1 MAINLAPLF
10 QSFGDVGTSVARA
23 RLGAAQYRIQQMLD
37 QLGIRREEQALK
49 RGATEEEEAEERLR
63 RLKLEPETEQQ
74 AQEQKFATFES
85 LLKRKLTD
93 REKLILSGFP
103 YQALTN
109 PLQKKIEDAEEA
121 LGRKLTPQE
130 RNVFVGLESKEP
142 IQKPIQ
148 RPNYDTHGQLRWST
162 VDPATQEIT
171 SWGQPVAAKDAFQR
185 ITDQVTGDVTIV
197 RMPAYQKVDPG
208 TIRMTPEA
216 EKQLENFYQGL
227 PGAKKPPTS
236 STEKPRVEGT
246 FRTTPKALGQEAVV
260 ALKDAQG
267 KYSIWLRAAK
277 NAQFRTP
284 RTDLAIVF
292 DAVRTAVAGAGRMTN
307 VELDR
312 ELKAGSFPDRF
323 RRQAKMALE
332 GTLPDDQRE
341 DLLRTIRNSWS
352 ASAQT
357 ARSAWKDAYRDRA
370 MPAYIQGQDVST
382 PEGQTG
388 PPPAPPVPGAVV
400 RQKP

>member
-1 MAINLAPLF
+1 VALNLAPLF
-10 QSFGDVGTSVARA
+10 QSFGDVGTSVAKA

-37 QLGIRREEQALK
+37 QLGIRREEQALS
-49 RGATEEEEAEERLR
+49 EDEERLR
-63 RLKLEPETEQQ
+63 RLKLQPATEEEAQ
-74 AQEQKFATFES
+74 AQKKAAIEKA
-85 LLKRKLTD
+85 LGRPVTD
-93 REKLILSGFP
+93 REWLLMSGVP
-103 YQALTN
+103 YQALVN
-109 PLQKKIEDAEEA
+109 PIQKKIEDVEA
-121 LGRKLTPQE
+121 VIGKLTPQQKA
-130 RNVFVGLESKEP
+130 VLAGVESKEP

-162 VDPATQEIT
+162 VNPETQEIT

-197 RMPAYQKVDPG
+197 RMPAFQKVDPG

-216 EKQLENFYQGL
+216 EKQLESFYQGL
-227 PGAKKPPTS
+227 PSAGGKAGAK
-236 STEKPRVEGT
+236 EGKAPAGGAKTGGAVT
-246 FRTTPKALGQEAVV
+246 FRTTPKALGAEATV

-267 KYSIWLRAAK
+267 KYNIWLRAAK
-277 NAQFRTP
+277 NAQYHTP

-292 DAVRTAVAGAGRMTN
+292 DAVRTAVTGAGRMTN

-312 ELKAGSFPDRF
+312 ELKAGSFGDRF
-323 RRQAKMALE
+323 RRQWKMATE

-357 ARSAWKDAYRDRA
+357 ARSAWTNAYGERA
-370 MPAYIQGQDVST
+370 MPAYIQGTDKVAPGETST
-382 PEGQTG
+382 PNDLYFDSQGN
-388 PPPAPPVPGAVV
+388 PIK
-400 RQKP
+400 KP